1 MRGLVKIHRGYHP
14 CPFFR
19 FALAVSVDVAN
30 EANTMASAM
39 NIASNAIVSTT
50 ERDNP
55 IRHTTSTARFVGGGC
70 GERSW
75 RRTPC
80 ARRANTVSVSPLPV
94 SWITR
99 FRSDRAAHHSI
110 GRICNRSA
118 PHATRG
124 SLCLKAPDGRGWGP
138 SKSLWVSP
146 SDRAPCVSPQD
157 SHRGYRNFRNGHLMN
172 DTTDQSLIKIHER
185 SNRTENVSGGPSCDA
200 ASTSYK
206 LSRKLPN
213 PRW

>member
-1 MRGLVKIHRGYHP
+1 VSCARNDAQSKANCLRLSIRRCTRIGLKVPLLMRGLVKIHRGYHP
-14 CPFFR
+14 CPFCR
-19 FALAVSVDVAN
+19 LALAVSVDVAN

-124 SLCLKAPDGRGWGP
+124 SLCLKAADGRGWGP
-138 SKSLWVSP
+138 FKSLWVSP
-146 SDRAPCVSPQD
+146 SDRRGSTVRVSA
-157 SHRGYRNFRNGHLMN
+157 G
-172 DTTDQSLIKIHER
+172 
-185 SNRTENVSGGPSCDA
+185 
-200 ASTSYK
+200 
-206 LSRKLPN
+206 
-213 PRW
+213 